1 VEQRFTS
8 GAMIYKWSRDL
19 QVAQTFTSGA
29 EIYKLCLTAPT
40 PYEGISDL

>member
-29 EIYKLCLTAPT
+29 EIYKWSRDVQALPDCT
-40 PYEGISDL
+40 YSV